1 MNVLTKIGYD
11 NLTVEIGFPIDDDS
25 LEKILRDN
33 YMPTDTTKPFSVRSI
48 DYPEVLSG
56 LEGQTVNL
64 DELNYLAKRIDCFFD
79 DEFNQ
84 FSIAVDHT
92 KATGLK
98 DLINLS
104 FNLDKYTLITDI
116 SDMTKVGREYVLNTE
131 GSVPADTRYDEK
143 YAQIGRELLNSG
155 RGIFTEKGLL
165 FIEDK
170 PLEEIYDGQVFP
182 SFAYNRSIA
191 DVEIEYNGK
200 LETAF
205 LPDSELAI
213 SKAINR
219 LGAKSIEDCD
229 CVMEILDPKYS
240 NLSETL
246 DQIFAING
254 INTMNEIFKRLD
266 NEDIDSKKLAA
277 AIDYTGVTAADD
289 VGILIDYIDDFGLIE
304 DVSYGDDEAVG
315 RYFVESDFYDE
326 YEISDELEDFLD
338 YSEFG
343 AYIAE
348 TRSGEYVPGG
358 FIFYDG
364 NNDISEILDQLGSAD
379 CSMRMG
385 GM

>member
-1 MNVLTKIGYD
+1 MNVLTKIGYS

-48 DYPEVLSG
+48 DYPNVLSG

-64 DELNYLAKRIDCFFD
+64 DELNYLAKRIECFFD
-79 DEFNQ
+79 DELNQ
-84 FSIAVDHT
+84 FSVAVDHT

-155 RGIFTEKGLL
+155 RGIFTERGLL

-200 LETAF
+200 LETVF

-229 CVMEILDPKYS
+229 CVMEILDPKY
-240 NLSETL
+240 NKLSDTL
-246 DQIFAING
+246 EEIFNNEG
-254 INTMNEIFKRLD
+254 INELNSILKTLNEY
-266 NEDIDSKKLAA
+266 DIDPNMVSAL
-277 AIDYTGVTAADD
+277 IEYTGVTSASDVNVLIDSVDDFELIADVDEGDYDD
-289 VGILIDYIDDFGLIE
+289 VGRYIINTSDDYELSE
-304 DVSYGDDEAVG
+304 
-315 RYFVESDFYDE
+315 
-326 YEISDELEDFLD
+326 ELEDFFD
-338 YSEFG
+338 FHEFG
-343 AYIAE
+343 EYISDE
-348 TRSGEYVPGG
+348 KSGQFVSGG
-358 FIFYDG
+358 FIYYTGYNGLD
-364 NNDISEILDQLGSAD
+364 EIMDQLDTAD
-379 CSMRMG
+379 SSMRMG

>member
-64 DELNYLAKRIDCFFD
+64 DELNYLAKRIECFFD

-84 FSIAVDHT
+84 FSVAVDHT

-116 SDMTKVGREYVLNTE
+116 SDMTKVGKEYVLNTE

-200 LETAF
+200 LETVF

-240 NLSETL
+240 NLSDTF
-246 DQIFAING
+246 DQLFASNE
-254 INTMNEIFKRLD
+254 INTMNEIFKRLN

-364 NNDISEILDQLGSAD
+364 NNDISEILDQLGSID
-379 CSMRMG
+379 SSMRMG

>member
-11 NLTVEIGFPIDDDS
+11 NLTVEIEFPIDDHELDR
-25 LEKILRDN
+25 LLREN
-33 YMPTDTTKPFSVRSI
+33 YMPTDTTKPFYVRSI
-48 DYPEVLSG
+48 DYPNALSG
-56 LEGQTVNL
+56 LEGRTVNL
-64 DELNYLAKRIDCFFD
+64 DELNYLARRMECFFD
-79 DEFNQ
+79 DEYNQ
-84 FSIAVDHT
+84 FSIAVERT
-92 KATGLK
+92 NATNLK
-98 DLINLS
+98 DMINLT

-131 GSVPADTRYDEK
+131 GSVPADTRYDAK
-143 YAQIGRELLNSG
+143 YAQIGRDLLNSG
-155 RGIFTEKGLL
+155 RGIFTDKGLL
-165 FIEDK
+165 FVEDK

-200 LETAF
+200 LETVF

-219 LGAKSIEDCD
+219 LGAKCIEDCD

-240 NLSETL
+240 DLSEMF
-246 DQIFAING
+246 DQIFASNG
-254 INTMNEIFKRLD
+254 INKINEIFKRLN
-266 NEDIDSKKLAA
+266 NECIDSKKLAA
-277 AIDYTGVTAADD
+277 AIDYTGVTSAND
-289 VGILIDYIDDFGLIE
+289 VEILIDYIDDLGLIE

-315 RYFVESDFYDE
+315 RYFVESDLYDE

-348 TRSGEYVPGG
+348 TKSGEYVPGG

-379 CSMRMG
+379 NSMRMG
-385 GM
+385 GF

>member
-1 MNVLTKIGYD
+1 MNVLTKIGYS

-48 DYPEVLSG
+48 DYPNVLSG

-64 DELNYLAKRIDCFFD
+64 DELNYLAKRIECFFD
-79 DEFNQ
+79 DELNQ
-84 FSIAVDHT
+84 FSVAVDHT

-104 FNLDKYTLITDI
+104 YNLDKYTLITDI

-155 RGIFTEKGLL
+155 RGIFTERGLL

-200 LETAF
+200 LETVF

-229 CVMEILDPKYS
+229 CVMEILDPKY
-240 NLSETL
+240 NKLSDTL
-246 DQIFAING
+246 EEIFNNEG
-254 INTMNEIFKRLD
+254 INELNSILKTLNEY
-266 NEDIDSKKLAA
+266 DIDPNMVSAL
-277 AIDYTGVTAADD
+277 IEYTGVTSASDVNVLIDSVDDFELIADVDEGDYDD
-289 VGILIDYIDDFGLIE
+289 VGRYIINTSDDYELSE
-304 DVSYGDDEAVG
+304 
-315 RYFVESDFYDE
+315 
-326 YEISDELEDFLD
+326 ELEDFFD
-338 YSEFG
+338 FHEFG
-343 AYIAE
+343 EYISDE
-348 TRSGEYVPGG
+348 KSGQFVSGG
-358 FIFYDG
+358 FIYYTGYNGLD
-364 NNDISEILDQLGSAD
+364 EIMDQLDTAD
-379 CSMRMG
+379 SSMRMG

>member
-33 YMPTDTTKPFSVRSI
+33 YMPTDTTKPFVLRSI
-48 DYPEVLSG
+48 DYPNALSG
-56 LEGQTVNL
+56 LEGKTVNL

-84 FSIAVDHT
+84 FSVAVDHT
-92 KATGLK
+92 KVTGLK

-200 LETAF
+200 LETVF

-219 LGAKSIEDCD
+219 LGANNIEDCD
-229 CVMEILDPKYS
+229 CVMEILDPKFS
-240 NLSETL
+240 NLSETF

-277 AIDYTGVTAADD
+277 AIDYAGVTSADD

-348 TRSGEYVPGG
+348 TISGEYVPGG

-379 CSMRMG
+379 SSMRMG

>member
-84 FSIAVDHT
+84 FSVAVDHT
-92 KATGLK
+92 KVTSLK

-143 YAQIGRELLNSG
+143 YAQIGRDLLGSG
-155 RGIFTEKGLL
+155 RGIFTDKGLL

-170 PLEEIYDGQVFP
+170 PLEEVYDGQVFP
-182 SFAYNRSIA
+182 SFAYKHSVA
-191 DVEIEYNGK
+191 DVEVEYNGK
-200 LETAF
+200 LETVF

-213 SKAINR
+213 RKAINR

-229 CVMEILDPKYS
+229 CVMEILDPKY
-240 NLSETL
+240 NKLSDTL
-246 DQIFAING
+246 E
-254 INTMNEIFKRLD
+254 EIFKCEGINELNDILKTLD
-266 NEDIDSKKLAA
+266 EYDIDPQKVAA
-277 AIDYTGVTAADD
+277 LIEYTGVTSASD
-289 VGILIDYIDDFGLIE
+289 VNVLIDSVDDFEFITDTHE
-304 DVSYGDDEAVG
+304 DDYDNVG
-315 RYFVESDFYDE
+315 RYFINSSDD
-326 YEISDELEDFLD
+326 YELSEELEDFFD
-338 YSEFG
+338 FYEFG
-343 AYIAE
+343 KYMSDE
-348 TRSGEYVPGG
+348 KSGEFVSDG
-358 FIFYDG
+358 FICYTGYSSID
-364 NNDISEILDQLGSAD
+364 EIMDQLDTAD
-379 CSMRMG
+379 SSMRMG
-385 GM
+385 GF

>member
-1 MNVLTKIGYD
+1 MNVLTKIGYS
-11 NLTVEIGFPIDDDS
+11 NLTVEIRFPIDDDS

-64 DELNYLAKRIDCFFD
+64 DELNYLAKRIECFFD

-84 FSIAVDHT
+84 FSAAVDHT

-143 YAQIGRELLNSG
+143 YAQIGKELLNSG

-200 LETAF
+200 LETVF

-219 LGAKSIEDCD
+219 LGAESIEDCD
-229 CVMEILDPKYS
+229 CVMEILDPKY
-240 NLSETL
+240 NKLSDTL
-246 DQIFAING
+246 EEIFNNEG
-254 INTMNEIFKRLD
+254 INELNSILKTLNEY
-266 NEDIDSKKLAA
+266 DIDPNMVSAL
-277 AIDYTGVTAADD
+277 IEYTGVTSASD
-289 VGILIDYIDDFGLIE
+289 VNVLIDSVDDFELIA
-304 DVSYGDDEAVG
+304 DVDEGDYDEVG
-315 RYFVESDFYDE
+315 RYFINHTDDYDLSE
-326 YEISDELEDFLD
+326 ELEDFFD
-338 YSEFG
+338 FQEFG
-343 AYIAE
+343 EYISDE
-348 TRSGEYVPGG
+348 KSGQFVSGG
-358 FIFYDG
+358 FIYYIGYNSLD
-364 NNDISEILDQLGSAD
+364 EIMDQLDTAD
-379 CSMRMG
+379 SSMRMG